1 MKEEKKYIEKMEKQ
15 KNSKMV
21 YLNQNAQ
28 IYIRCKINKYPR

>member
-21 YLNQNAQ
+21 YTFKPKCMNLHQM
-28 IYIRCKINKYPR
+28 